1 MRQDIRGGGSL
12 NIDILEL
19 DDIRIHAESECNDA
33 LVAAVNKMFERL
45 SGLENL
51 PPRPLL
57 DLLAAEAIRAAAEGV
72 TEEDWLSDVASR
84 HDPNALVPGLG
95 DMRRQGL
102 WPWKK
107 EQP

>member
-12 NIDILEL
+12 YIDILEL
-19 DDIRIHAESECNDA
+19 DDIRVQAEAAGNDA
-33 LVAAVNKMFERL
+33 LVAAVDKMFERL
-45 SGLENL
+45 SDLEYL

-72 TEEDWLSDVASR
+72 TGEGWLSDVASR
-84 HDPNALVPGLG
+84 HDPDSLAPALG

-102 WPWKK
+102 WPW
-107 EQP
+107 Q